1 MARGPRYNPAM
12 PSKLEFLKEVR
23 VPLFVLVGASL
34 VIALGYIGVAAWG
47 YGSVTKMLADP
58 ARSGVCAALVALAAA
73 TPLCGC
79 HTGPGRLRDGGN
91 DWIFPILLLAGLL
104 MGWVSG
110 WTDHRGVLAVGGEPV
125 RYLGLS
131 LFLIGAGLRLG
142 AMIVMGPR
150 FTVWVAIQDD
160 HRLQT
165 TGLYR
170 FVRHPSYTGAILTL
184 LGWALTFRSLPGL
197 LLAAST
203 IPLLAS
209 RAAAEER
216 LLTAEFAAEYAD
228 YRRRSWRFMPWV
240 Y

>member
-1 MARGPRYNPAM
+1 MRRF
-12 PSKLEFLKEVR
+12 FLAALTHT
-23 VPLFVLVGASL
+23 PVLTLAAL
-34 VIALGYIGVAAWG
+34 AIALGYIGVAGWG
-47 YGSVTKMLADP
+47 YGSPARMLADP
-58 ARSGVCAALVALAAA
+58 ARAGVCVALAALAAA

-79 HTGPGRLRDGGN
+79 HTGPGRHRDAGN
-91 DWIFPILLLAGLL
+91 DWIFPILLLLGLT

-110 WTDHRGVLAVGGEPV
+110 WTDRHGVLTIGAEPLRYAGLAVFIV
-125 RYLGLS
+125 
-131 LFLIGAGLRLG
+131 GAGLRLA
-142 AMIVMGPR
+142 AMIAMGPR
-150 FTVWVAIQDD
+150 FTVWVAVQED
-160 HRLQT
+160 HQLQT

-197 LLAAST
+197 ILAASV

-216 LLTAEFAAEYAD
+216 LLTAEFDREYNE
-228 YRRRSWRFMPWV
+228 YRRRSWRLLPWV